1 MARQGG
7 QRSREGAKLI
17 GRWFANH
24 GKVSRETEKGPCP
37 GIAEL
42 WNAFQRSTLSPFLI
56 SRQFVC
62 LGKDGKPTFEKL
74 ESSFFMQSTGH
85 GCVNDGNRIIIII
98 LSVKK
103 ECPVDSSPQIRI
115 MNVFPH
121 EKKSDMRV
129 LLCQRHPADS
139 GDSAQTY
146 RFPNRS
152 LGRWRQGAL
161 E

>member
-121 EKKSDMRV
+121 EKKVRYACPLMSET
-129 LLCQRHPADS
+129 S
-139 GDSAQTY
+139 S
-146 RFPNRS
+146 RFRRFCAGLPVS
-152 LGRWRQGAL
+152 QSVAGS
-161 E
+161 